1 MALYIEENQLKE
13 LLENEYRKG
22 FTQGIKLMEQRLL
35 LASENGT
42 PVEISGKAWFI
53 SSDIQNLQGIF
64 EDLGADVDYRNKR
77 ILS

>member
-1 MALYIEENQLKE
+1 MILYIDEKQLKE

-22 FTQGIKLMEQRLL
+22 FAQGIKLMEQRLL

-53 SSDIQNLQGIF
+53 SSDMQNLQGIF
-64 EDLGADVDYRNKR
+64 KDLEKD
-77 ILS
+77 I